1 MEVLVFSFEFV
12 VLVVVQESSLE
23 ELDYVLNTRLHG
35 VSKRYIRDLAK

>member
-23 ELDYVLNTRLHG
+23 ELDYVLNTRLRG